1 MSNYNIQIGSAQ
13 INSNRG
19 LLRALSNQ
27 LKKIFQKSQI
37 PLRSKIR
44 EVVKQ
49 ALTNCPEVESLRSGT
64 LKYDFGLVSDV
75 TDLLVS
81 NIVESIEIEYKPI
94 QISFSGV
101 SSALTIYINAQRL
114 ESIFKGSGWAYI
126 PTENGQLPWL
136 DWLLNAGDSIVIAGY
151 SVAYGNWG
159 RSGGAIMLKYNNFQV
174 NPQYSGTISDNF
186 ITRAIEKNQEQ
197 IEKTLKDFK
206 YG

>member
-13 INSNRG
+13 ISSNRG

-27 LKKIFQKSQI
+27 VKQMFRKSQI
-37 PLRSKIR
+37 PLRTKIR
-44 EVVKQ
+44 LIVKQ
-49 ALTNCPEVESLRSGT
+49 ALINCPEVESLRSGT
-64 LKYDFGLVSDV
+64 LKYDFGLVSDY
-75 TDLLVS
+75 TDLLVN
-81 NIVESIEIEYKPI
+81 NISEAIEIEYKPI

-101 SSALTIYINAQRL
+101 SSALVIYINGQWL
-114 ESIFKGSGWAYI
+114 DTITKSSYWAYI

-136 DWLLNAGDSIVIAGY
+136 DWLLTAGDSVVVAGY

-174 NPQYSGTISDNF
+174 NPQYSGTITDNF
-186 ITRAIEKNQEQ
+186 LTRAIEKNQDQ
-197 IEKTLKDFK
+197 IEQALKDFS